1 MTETGPLPSDP
12 LPGVPFLT
20 GSEEERGP
28 LYDVTGVPLEDRRN
42 PVGSD
47 TQGHKLGIQGAGQ
60 DLPRVVP
67 LIALRA
73 RDRLIV
79 TLPGEPTVEIGRLVT
94 SKVQQAIA
102 GAGIEDVVVSGLTNE
117 FILYI
122 TTYAEYERQ
131 HYEGGNT
138 HYGPSEGT
146 FLASELGKLAGT
158 LVRAE
163 PAPPAEDYDPTFG
176 VVPDGAPYGDGAASG
191 SIVRQPAGTVPR
203 LTEAEM
209 QWQGG
214 PLGLDR
220 PVDRPF
226 VRAQRKFGRRWR
238 TMDSD
243 LGLAMLWSVDAG
255 GLHTLRWEVPL
266 TIRRGRYRLLVT
278 AKRYRLVSKAF
289 RVVPGAFRLDQVPS
303 GTGRLGVKLRYPAA
317 VENRDLTWRPGASDG
332 GTLRVRVNRRLVRAG
347 RRRGAVVVRAPSGTG
362 IPIPSGAFR
371 DRYGNKN
378 AAAATLF
385 VP

>member
-1 MTETGPLPSDP
+1 
-12 LPGVPFLT
+12 
-20 GSEEERGP
+20 
-28 LYDVTGVPLEDRRN
+28 
-42 PVGSD
+42 
-47 TQGHKLGIQGAGQ
+47 
-60 DLPRVVP
+60 VVP
-67 LIALRA
+67 LLAVRA

-79 TLPGEPTVEIGRLVT
+79 TLPAEPTVEIGRLVR
-94 SKVQQAIA
+94 SKVMQAVA
-102 GAGIEDVVVSGLTNE
+102 GSGIKGVVLSGLTNE

-138 HYGPSEGT
+138 HYGPSSGT
-146 FLASELGKLAGT
+146 FLVSELGKLSGA
-158 LVRAE
+158 LVRGE
-163 PAPPAEDYDPTFG
+163 PAPPAEEFDPTYG

-191 SIVRQPAGTVPR
+191 SVVKQPAGTVPR

-214 PLGLDR
+214 PMGLDR
-220 PVDRPF
+220 PVDRAF
-226 VRAQRKFGRRWR
+226 VSAQRRFGRRWR

-266 TIRRGRYRLLVT
+266 SIRRGRYRLVVT
-278 AKRYRLVSKAF
+278 AKRYRLVSKTF

-303 GTGRLGVKLRYPAA
+303 GVGRLAVRLQYPAA
-317 VENRDLTWRPGASDG
+317 VENRDLTWRPPVSHGGA
-332 GTLRVRVNRRLVRAG
+332 LRVRVRRRVVK
-347 RRRGAVVVRAPSGTG
+347 RRTKRGAVSVRAPSGTG
-362 IPIPSGAFR
+362 IRIPSGSFR
-371 DRYGNKN
+371 DRFGNKN
-378 AAAATLF
+378 AAAATFF